1 LAQQSIGRGELIQN
15 DEIVHVLYV
24 ARGRLALSEHKAL
37 NRALIEVQESV
48 TRQAVPL
55 FTWTLVSNQKAAL
68 FAARRQAPGVAVIEF
83 ANLAGRVEFCTYF
96 AQRWPS
102 ARLIAVTNESLET
115 APVRFERRIA
125 LPMSPAVL
133 ATTIGDMLRTG
144 ANGYL
149 VQAGD
154 VSLDLHN
161 RKVITPRGEHHMTPK
176 QCALLQILMERRNE
190 VVSRREIMQRIWQT
204 DFLGDTRTL
213 DVHIRWLR
221 ERIEFDPSNPEYLVT
236 VRGKGY
242 RFRAG

>member
-1 LAQQSIGRGELIQN
+1 MQQSIGRDELIQN

-24 ARGRLALSEHKAL
+24 ARGRLALSEYKAL
-37 NRALIEVQESV
+37 HNALTEVQEGV

-55 FTWTLVSNQKAAL
+55 LTWTLVTNQKAAL
-68 FAARRQAPGVAVIEF
+68 LDARRQAPGMTVIEF
-83 ANLAGRVEFCTYF
+83 VHLAGRLDFCTYL

-102 ARLIAVTNESLET
+102 ARLIAATNEPPRD
-115 APVRFERRIA
+115 APVHFERRIA

-133 ATTIGDMLRTG
+133 VATIGEMLRTG
-144 ANGYL
+144 ANGYV

-161 RKVITPRGEHHMTPK
+161 RKVITPKGEHHMTPK

-190 VVSRREIMQRIWQT
+190 VVSRRDIMQKIWQT

-221 ERIEFDPSNPEYLVT
+221 ERIERDPSNPQYLVT

-242 RFRAG
+242 RFRTS